1 MFSFFILLGNENIL
15 RFSFYWWETVSGV
28 SLGQFIIISSIYWF
42 PLVIPSHCHL
52 QLLIQL
58 CWHLSSARLCS
69 SSYTPLNDEIRIVKI
84 IFLWFVMPSIRLLS
98 ADHHQPET
106 FHRRRR
112 SWIDSVKYINDAAA
126 VITLTH
132 LCWIIFAFYWVQI
145 AVINMGLMYYFS
157 FGLGFLIRIFWWGPA
172 SQ

>member
-1 MFSFFILLGNENIL
+1 M
-15 RFSFYWWETVSGV
+15 

-42 PLVIPSHCHL
+42 SRVIPSHCHL

-58 CWHLSSARLCS
+58 CWHLSSVRLCS
-69 SSYTPLNDEIRIVKI
+69 SSSTPLIDEIRIVKI

-106 FHRRRR
+106 LQRRRW
-112 SWIDSVKYINDAAA
+112 SWIDSVQYINDAAA

-145 AVINMGLMYYFS
+145 VVINMGSMYYFS
-157 FGLGFLIRIFWWGPA
+157 FGLGYTLLEFSDEDQQHNGR
-172 SQ
+172 